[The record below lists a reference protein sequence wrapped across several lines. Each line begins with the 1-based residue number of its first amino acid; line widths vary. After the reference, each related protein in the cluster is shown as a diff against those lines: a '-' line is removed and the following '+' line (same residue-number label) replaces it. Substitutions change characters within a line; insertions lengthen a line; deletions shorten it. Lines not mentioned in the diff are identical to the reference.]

1 MRYAKLI
8 NNYPSYAP
16 RRLHIGSNWV
26 YNPTSAQ
33 LLAEGY
39 LPVIETAP
47 PVTDEQH
54 YAAPHWT
61 EQDGEIVQSWTVEE
75 IPISDEEALTR
86 YANELTG
93 ASDTTLVEAAETLIT
108 ERIKEDT

>member
-16 RRLHIGSNWV
+16 RLLRIGSAWV
-26 YNPTSAQ
+26 YNPTDAQ

-39 LPVIETAP
+39 LPVIETEP
-47 PVTDEQH
+47 PETDDRH
-54 YAAPHWT
+54 YADPRYV
-61 EQDGEIVQSWTVEE
+61 ERDGQIVQEWELVE
-75 IPISDEEALTR
+75 IPITDEDALTR

-93 ASDTTLVEAAETLIT
+93 ADDPDLISAAETLIKQRM
-108 ERIKEDT
+108 EES